1 MTVFLFVFCHAFVCR
16 SNHTL
21 VCHIHTGHKA
31 DREHKK
37 QEYNQIFFQSP
48 ISSFGILLIR
58 GFLIFF
64 FFIAAPLPFQIFR
77 GYLVCI
83 DVVVAHRTVTEL
95 DHMVCHIFDRLVMCN
110 HNDGISVFF
119 VDLLNQL

>member
-1 MTVFLFVFCHAFVCR
+1 MYFVTPSLAEVIILSFATYIPDTKPIVSTR
-16 SNHTL
+16 NRNT
-21 VCHIHTGHKA
+21 T
-31 DREHKK
+31 R
-37 QEYNQIFFQSP
+37 YFFQSP

-110 HNDGISVFF
+110 HNDSISVFF

>member
-1 MTVFLFVFCHAFVCR
+1 MTVFLFVFCHTFVCR

-64 FFIAAPLPFQIFR
+64 IAAPLPFQIFR

-95 DHMVCHIFDRLVMCN
+95 DHMVCHIFDGLVMRY
-110 HNDGISVFF
+110 HNDRVAVFLI
-119 VDLLNQL
+119 DLLDQF

>member
-1 MTVFLFVFCHAFVCR
+1 MTVFLFVFYHAFVCR

-37 QEYNQIFFQSP
+37 QEYNQIFFPVPDQFFRYSP
-48 ISSFGILLIR
+48 DQGI
-58 GFLIFF
+58 FD

-95 DHMVCHIFDRLVMCN
+95 DHMVCHIFDGLVMRY
-110 HNDGISVFF
+110 HNDRVAVFLI
-119 VDLLNQL
+119 DLLDQF

>member
-1 MTVFLFVFCHAFVCR
+1 MYFVTPSFAEVIILSFATYIPDTKPIVSTR
-16 SNHTL
+16 NRNT
-21 VCHIHTGHKA
+21 T
-31 DREHKK
+31 R
-37 QEYNQIFFQSP
+37 YFFQSP

-58 GFLIFF
+58 GFLI

-95 DHMVCHIFDRLVMCN
+95 DHMVCHIFDGLVMRY
-110 HNDGISVFF
+110 HNDRVAVFLI
-119 VDLLNQL
+119 DLLDQL